1 MTARVGDIVWGGT
14 PPRIVVI
21 YGGRSAEAE
30 ISVVSGSAIA
40 AALIERGL
48 DVAQVL
54 IARSGRAALLP
65 RGHLRD
71 GRAPSEYTGESR
83 AEALVELPFRSF
95 GDLLRDLSVRLPDAV
110 FVPALHGPGDESG
123 EVQQLLDSHGLAF
136 VGARPDAAA
145 LGMDKA
151 RFKDLAASLGLP
163 TLPHMVV
170 SAAQWGS
177 ARAEI
182 ESEISAFAAAHTAA
196 GALMGKPVAHGSSIG
211 MRIARTSAE
220 WPLAVELALEYGDA
234 ALLEPYLTKPRELEI
249 AVLER
254 ADGSIDSYG
263 PGEVFSGREFY
274 DYDAKYVDGVSR
286 TTTTPDLTDEMRG
299 ELGSAARQLFGAFGG
314 RGLARMDF
322 LVGSN
327 GNEAGRWYVSE
338 VNTFPGFTPISLFPA
353 LVVASGCRFSDLCI
367 ELVATARAQS
377 RRGV

>member
-1 MTARVGDIVWGGT
+1 MTARVGDIEWGGT

-65 RGHLRD
+65 RGHRRD

-151 RFKDLAASLGLP
+151 RFKDLAASLGLSRMFRDD
-163 TLPHMVV
+163 LE
-170 SAAQWGS
+170 QL
-177 ARAEI
+177 E
-182 ESEISAFAAAHTAA
+182 A
-196 GALMGKPVAHGSSIG
+196 GM
-211 MRIARTSAE
+211 
-220 WPLAVELALEYGDA
+220 
-234 ALLEPYLTKPRELEI
+234 LL
-249 AVLER
+249 
-254 ADGSIDSYG
+254 
-263 PGEVFSGREFY
+263 
-274 DYDAKYVDGVSR
+274 YDAFFRWCRDA
-286 TTTTPDLTDEMRG
+286 TDEGHGWPTSPR
-299 ELGSAARQLFGAFGG
+299 LG
-314 RGLARMDF
+314 
-322 LVGSN
+322 
-327 GNEAGRWYVSE
+327 
-338 VNTFPGFTPISLFPA
+338 
-353 LVVASGCRFSDLCI
+353 
-367 ELVATARAQS
+367 
-377 RRGV
+377 GVKS